1 MKEELYQW
9 IKNLGVFYILF
20 TAVLHLVPDKK
31 YERFVRFFMGIL
43 LIFMMC
49 TPLFALFGK
58 TSELME
64 SFSYHYGLEDDLREQ
79 KELENLQALYLQRG
93 MELETEEKIRQIFKN
108 QGINL
113 LDVAVHIEGE
123 RVTAGI
129 LISEELSE
137 EQERGIEDALLETCG
152 IREGDVSVTIASHG
166 QDAVDHSAASGSVS
180 GTSGHA
186 GVKKE

>member
-1 MKEELYQW
+1 MKEELYLW

-49 TPLFALFGK
+49 TPLFALLGK

-64 SFSYHYGLEDDLREQ
+64 SFSFHYDQEDGLREQ
-79 KELENLQALYLQRG
+79 RELENLQAFYLQRG
-93 MELETEEKIRQIFKN
+93 LELETEEKIRQIFEN

-113 LDVAVHIEGE
+113 LDVTVHIEGE

-129 LISEELSE
+129 LVSEELTD
-137 EQERGIEDALLETCG
+137 EQERRIEDALMETCG
-152 IREGDVSVTIASHG
+152 IRAGDLSVTAASHR
-166 QDAVDHSAASGSVS
+166 
-180 GTSGHA
+180 
-186 GVKKE
+186 